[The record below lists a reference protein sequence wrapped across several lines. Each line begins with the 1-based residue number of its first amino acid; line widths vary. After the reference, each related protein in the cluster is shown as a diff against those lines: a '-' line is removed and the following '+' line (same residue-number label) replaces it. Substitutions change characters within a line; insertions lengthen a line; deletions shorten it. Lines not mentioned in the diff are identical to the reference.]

1 MDKNNRTKRILADA
15 DAIVALI
22 KRDETNHEEAI
33 NLAKQAYEN
42 GFEFFIS
49 QYTVAEVCT
58 VLSNKVSQQVAVE
71 FLASLYEKSITI
83 IGATEVVF
91 LEAEKV
97 FTEQKKK
104 GTSYFDC
111 LNIAL
116 FHQLGFDQIFSFDG
130 MYTKNGV
137 AVNGFQRS

>member
-22 KRDETNHEEAI
+22 KRDDANHEQAT
-33 NLAKQAYEN
+33 NLAKQAHEN

-116 FHQLGFDQIFSFDG
+116 VGQGRYDAIFSFDKIYARNG
-130 MYTKNGV
+130 IKMY
-137 AVNGFQRS
+137 A